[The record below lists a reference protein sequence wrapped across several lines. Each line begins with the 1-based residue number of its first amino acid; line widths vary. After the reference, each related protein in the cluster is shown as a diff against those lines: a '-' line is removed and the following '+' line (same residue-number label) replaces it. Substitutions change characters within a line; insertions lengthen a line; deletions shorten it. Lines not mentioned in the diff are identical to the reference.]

1 MTHTMTPTES
11 TSQSDLD
18 STLVTFIHQ
27 MSCLGWAL
35 TKLRFTAGYDIHF
48 ASLTNKGHK
57 VSYHVDIHQH
67 GTDMARAQL
76 GQWIADAERPK
87 R

>member
-1 MTHTMTPTES
+1 MTSTES
-11 TSQSDLD
+11 TTQSDLD

-35 TKLRFTAGYDIHF
+35 TKLRFTYGYDIHF

-57 VSYHVDIHQH
+57 VSYHVDIQRH

-76 GQWIADAERPK
+76 GQWIANAERPK

>member
-1 MTHTMTPTES
+1 MTSTES
-11 TSQSDLD
+11 TTQSDLD
-18 STLVTFIHQ
+18 TTLVTFIHQ

-35 TKLRFTAGYDIHF
+35 TKLRLSRGYDIHF
-48 ASLTNKGHK
+48 ASLTDENHK

-67 GTDMARAQL
+67 GATMAGCQL
-76 GQWIADAERPK
+76 VRFMADAERPK

>member
-1 MTHTMTPTES
+1 MTSTES
-11 TSQSDLD
+11 TTIKIGELD

-35 TKLRFTAGYDIHF
+35 TKLRFSGGYNIHF

-57 VSYHVDIHQH
+57 VSYHVDIQRD

-76 GQWIADAERPK
+76 VQFMATAERPK